1 MSKSFIRYFLFSVI
15 LTAGLSALGIYKLHL
30 HVLVAYF
37 FSINAVTFVLY
48 GFDKFIASR
57 DFLRVS
63 ENTLHLLALFG
74 GSLAALAG
82 QQVFWHKV
90 NKRSFQV
97 VYWLIIIAQTTLLYL
112 IFFTDFLKA
121 IF

>member
-1 MSKSFIRYFLFSVI
+1 MSKAFIRYFL
-15 LTAGLSALGIYKLHL
+15 LSAFIIGGLTWVAIFRLHM

-37 FSINAVTFVLY
+37 FSINIVTFLLY
-48 GFDKFIASR
+48 GFDKFISSR
-57 DFLRVS
+57 NFLRVS

-74 GSLAALAG
+74 GSLAALAS

-90 NKRSFQV
+90 NKRSFQII
-97 VYWLIIIAQTTLLYL
+97 YWLIVIVQSILLYL
-112 IFFTDFLKA
+112 IFFTDFLKT